1 MGCEMQINFK
11 GWIASSFVKSTQ
23 IRTVNVV
30 DVTSNQPFDEEKN
43 VDKSYNTLKWKLTS
57 NRILIIKVT
66 GLEETM
72 IAGRVVNFSESTME

>member
-1 MGCEMQINFK
+1 MQINFK

-43 VDKSYNTLKWKLTS
+43 VDKSYNTLK
-57 NRILIIKVT
+57 
-66 GLEETM
+66 
-72 IAGRVVNFSESTME
+72 